1 MGDAQ
6 VAHDEVAE
14 LRRGVVT
21 DVVDGFAHVSLG
33 PLGEP
38 WEFPLTVLP
47 TGVEA
52 GTELEVVF
60 RAGRPDVDEPIAAS
74 SQPDAEV
81 GRRLDRLQR
90 LERLTGHIV
99 GG

>member
-1 MGDAQ
+1 MADAQ
-6 VAHDEVAE
+6 VASEEVAE
-14 LRRGVVT
+14 LRRGLVT
-21 DVVDGFAHVSLG
+21 DVVDGFALVALG
-33 PLGEP
+33 PQGEP
-38 WEFPLTVLP
+38 WEFPLTILP
-47 TGVEA
+47 PGVEA

-60 RAGRPDVDEPIAAS
+60 RSGRPDVDQPIAAS

-90 LERLTGHIV
+90 LERLTGHVV

>member
-1 MGDAQ
+1 MAEAQ
-6 VAHDEVAE
+6 VAREEVAE
-14 LRRGVVT
+14 LRRGVVS
-21 DVVDGFAHVSLG
+21 DVVDGFAHVTLG
-33 PLGEP
+33 PFGEL

-47 TGVEA
+47 PGVEA

-60 RAGRPDVDEPIAAS
+60 RSGRPDVDEPIAAS

-81 GRRLDRLQR
+81 GRRLSRLQR
-90 LERLTGHIV
+90 IERLTGHVV